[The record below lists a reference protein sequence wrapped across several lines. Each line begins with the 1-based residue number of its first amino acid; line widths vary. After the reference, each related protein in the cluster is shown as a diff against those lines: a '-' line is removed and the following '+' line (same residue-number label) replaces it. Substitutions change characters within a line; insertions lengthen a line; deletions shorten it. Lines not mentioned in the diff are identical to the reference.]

1 MMGESYDLVVARPA
15 AVELAERLPEPVA
28 AAAIELIT
36 GPLTDAIRRIGVPLR
51 DELDGLWGAR
61 LGTYRVIYRIDEA
74 NRQVE
79 VVRISHRRDA
89 CRS

>member
-36 GPLTDAIRRIGVPLR
+36 GPLTDAIGVSVCRCGTNLMGYGA
-51 DELDGLWGAR
+51 LAWGRTA
-61 LGTYRVIYRIDEA
+61 
-74 NRQVE
+74 
-79 VVRISHRRDA
+79 
-89 CRS
+89 